1 MGKVKKW
8 MEDDMQDQVN
18 KATKILNDLIPK
30 NYNHNNLQQIRDDVV
45 KVFTEQHSDLLY
57 AFTES
62 STGVEQ
68 VDKENAENALSDVV
82 DDMVKEYAD
91 SLR

>member
-8 MEDDMQDQVN
+8 YEEEMQDQVN

-57 AFTES
+57 TFTES

-68 VDKENAENALSDVV
+68 VDRENAENALSDVV

>member
-8 MEDDMQDQVN
+8 MEDGMQDQVN

-57 AFTES
+57 TFTES

-68 VDKENAENALSDVV
+68 VDRENAENALSDVV

>member
-57 AFTES
+57 TFTES

-68 VDKENAENALSDVV
+68 VDRENAENALSDVV

-91 SLR
+91 SLK